1 PDHGGTSIV
10 TKTSGATFSAARIGN
25 RVRALGREISREC
38 HGRRLDVVVT
48 MDRGFVFAA
57 DLVRAIDVPVVLH
70 FLREDVR
77 DVDLAGKARR
87 EVFFA
92 NRAATTSD
100 GQERP
105 AWKGR
110 DVLLVDAVI
119 DSGITQDFLLR
130 RIGEGKPRSLR
141 LAVLLDKTSK
151 RRVALEPDYFGFQ
164 TASNLLW
171 SGYGLAGTNGLGRN
185 GKSLSSGKEPQGV
198 RQRAK
203 KRKR

>member
-1 PDHGGTSIV
+1 V

-25 RVRALGREISREC
+25 RVRALGREISREY

-57 DLVRAIDVPVVLH
+57 DLIRAIDVPVALH

-92 NRAATTSD
+92 NRAAMNSD
-100 GQERP
+100 GKERP
-105 AWKGR
+105 TWKGR

-151 RRVALEPDYFGFQ
+151 RRVALEPDYFGFR
-164 TASNLLW
+164 TASKVLW
-171 SGYGLAGTNGLGRN
+171 SGYGLARTDGTGGN
-185 GKSLSSGKEPQGV
+185 GKQLAAGRTLNRRMKSKQG
-198 RQRAK
+198 RK
-203 KRKR
+203 K

>member
-1 PDHGGTSIV
+1 
-10 TKTSGATFSAARIGN
+10 
-25 RVRALGREISREC
+25 
-38 HGRRLDVVVT
+38 

-57 DLVRAIDVPVVLH
+57 DLIRAIDVPVALH

-92 NRAATTSD
+92 NRAAVSSE
-100 GQERP
+100 GKERP

-141 LAVLLDKTSK
+141 LAVLLDKTSR
-151 RRVALEPDYFGFQ
+151 RRVALEPDYFGFR
-164 TASNLLW
+164 TASNILW
-171 SGYGLAGTNGLGRN
+171 SGYGLARTDGTGGN
-185 GKSLSSGKEPQGV
+185 GKQLAAGEKLN
-198 RQRAK
+198 RRAK
-203 KRKR
+203 GKQGRKK

>member
-1 PDHGGTSIV
+1 
-10 TKTSGATFSAARIGN
+10 
-25 RVRALGREISREC
+25 
-38 HGRRLDVVVT
+38 

-57 DLVRAIDVPVVLH
+57 DLIRAIDVPVALH

-92 NRAATTSD
+92 NRAAVSSD
-100 GQERP
+100 GKERP

-119 DSGITQDFLLR
+119 DSGITQDFPLR

-141 LAVLLDKTSK
+141 LAVLLDKLRS
-151 RRVALEPDYFGFQ
+151 A
-164 TASNLLW
+164 AWLW
-171 SGYGLAGTNGLGRN
+171 SPITSASELHLMYCGLAT
-185 GKSLSSGKEPQGV
+185 V
-198 RQRAK
+198 
-203 KRKR
+203 

>member
-1 PDHGGTSIV
+1 M
-10 TKTSGATFSAARIGN
+10 TKTSGATFSAARIGK
-25 RVRALGREISREC
+25 RVRALGREISSEY

-57 DLVRAIDVPVVLH
+57 DLIRAIDLPVALH
-70 FLREDVR
+70 FLREDIR

-92 NRAATTSD
+92 NRAAMNSD
-100 GQERP
+100 GEERP

-151 RRVALEPDYFGFQ
+151 RRLALEPDYFGFR
-164 TASNLLW
+164 TASNVLW
-171 SGYGLAGTNGLGRN
+171 SGYGLARTDGTGGNGRQLAAARTVHRPVKSKRGR
-185 GKSLSSGKEPQGV
+185 
-198 RQRAK
+198 K
-203 KRKR
+203 K

>member
-1 PDHGGTSIV
+1 V

-25 RVRALGREISREC
+25 RVRALGREISREY

-57 DLVRAIDVPVVLH
+57 DLIRAIDVPVALH

-77 DVDLAGKARR
+77 DIDLAGKARR

-92 NRAATTSD
+92 SRAAMNSE

-151 RRVALEPDYFGFQ
+151 RRVALEPDYFGFR
-164 TASNLLW
+164 TASKVLW
-171 SGYGLAGTNGLGRN
+171 SGYGLARADGTGGN
-185 GKSLSSGKEPQGV
+185 GKQLAAGKTVNRPVKSKQG
-198 RQRAK
+198 RTK
-203 KRKR
+203 

>member
-1 PDHGGTSIV
+1 M
-10 TKTSGATFSAARIGN
+10 TKTRGATFSAARIGN
-25 RVRALGREISREC
+25 RVRALGRKISREY

-48 MDRGFVFAA
+48 MERGFVFAA
-57 DLVRAIDVPVVLH
+57 DLIRAIDVPVALH

-77 DVDLAGKARR
+77 DVDVAGKARR

-92 NRAATTSD
+92 NRAAMTSD
-100 GQERP
+100 GKERP

-151 RRVALEPDYFGFQ
+151 RRVALEPDYFGFR
-164 TASNLLW
+164 TASNVLW
-171 SGYGLAGTNGLGRN
+171 SGYGLARTDGTGGN
-185 GKSLSSGKEPQGV
+185 GKQLTAGKALNRRMKSKQG
-198 RQRAK
+198 RK
-203 KRKR
+203 K

>member
-1 PDHGGTSIV
+1 M
-10 TKTSGATFSAARIGN
+10 TKTSGATYSAARIGN
-25 RVRALGREISREC
+25 RVRALGREISRAY

-57 DLVRAIDVPVVLH
+57 DLIRAIDAPVVLH

-77 DVDLAGKARR
+77 DVDLGGKVRR

-92 NRAATTSD
+92 NRAAMTSSSK
-100 GQERP
+100 ERP
-105 AWKGR
+105 ELKGR

-151 RRVALEPDYFGFQ
+151 RRVALEPDYFGFR

-171 SGYGLAGTNGLGRN
+171 AGYGLARPDGTGG
-185 GKSLSSGKEPQGV
+185 SGKHLAAGKTATRP
-198 RQRAK
+198 AK
-203 KRKR
+203 SKRGRKK

>member
-1 PDHGGTSIV
+1 M
-10 TKTSGATFSAARIGN
+10 TKTRCATFSAARIGN
-25 RVRALGREISREC
+25 RVRALGRKISREY

-57 DLVRAIDVPVVLH
+57 DLIRAIDVPVALH

-77 DVDLAGKARR
+77 DVDVAGKARR

-92 NRAATTSD
+92 NRAAMTSD
-100 GQERP
+100 GKERP

-110 DVLLVDAVI
+110 DDLLVDAVI

-130 RIGEGKPRSLR
+130 RIGEAQPRSLR
-141 LAVLLDKTSK
+141 LAVLLDKTAG
-151 RRVALEPDYFGFQ
+151 RRVALEPDYFGFR

-171 SGYGLAGTNGLGRN
+171 AGYGLAGADGTGGN
-185 GKSLSSGKEPQGV
+185 GKHLAAGK
-198 RQRAK
+198 RAARA
-203 KRKR
+203 RK